1 MEVST
6 STLRLTNTCSTGAT
20 GYIAGDAL
28 DALYQA
34 HPNYEYSCLVR
45 TKDKGEKVTFAYPKV
60 RIVLGGLDDSELI
73 EEEAAK
79 ADVVLRKFVLIS
91 EKL

>member
-1 MEVST
+1 MT
-6 STLRLTNTCSTGAT
+6 HKLTNTRSTGAT

-28 DALYQA
+28 NALYQA
-34 HPNYEYSCLVR
+34 HPEYEYSCLVR
-45 TKDKGEKVTFAYPKV
+45 TKEKGEKVTSAYPKV

-79 ADVVLRKFVLIS
+79 ADVVLRKYTPTC
-91 EKL
+91 KA